1 MSFFNKILSALGIGH
16 ADASTQ
22 AVSDPNVAQPQ
33 GTTTPVTGA
42 PTTATTTAA
51 PVDVSAKL
59 EALSAQHPGLNWRTS
74 IVDLL
79 KVLGL
84 DSSLENR
91 KQLAADVGLGAYE
104 GTAEQNQALHKAV
117 LRKLAENGGNV
128 PAELHN

>member
-22 AVSDPNVAQPQ
+22 TASDPSVAQPQ

-42 PTTATTTAA
+42 PTTATTTAT

-128 PAELHN
+128 PAELHK

>member
-22 AVSDPNVAQPQ
+22 AASDPAVVQPQ
-33 GTTTPVTGA
+33 GNIPPVGGA

-117 LRKLAENGGNV
+117 LKKLAENGGNV
-128 PAELHN
+128 PADLH

>member
-22 AVSDPNVAQPQ
+22 AASDPGVAQPQ

-42 PTTATTTAA
+42 PTTATTTAT

>member
-22 AVSDPNVAQPQ
+22 AASDPAVVQPQ
-33 GTTTPVTGA
+33 GNIPPVGGA

-117 LRKLAENGGNV
+117 LKKLAENGGNI
-128 PAELHN
+128 PTDLH

>member
-22 AVSDPNVAQPQ
+22 TASDPSVAQPQ

-42 PTTATTTAA
+42 PTTATTTAT